1 MEIDFFAPLRLTQLL
16 LPAMVERRGGPDRR
30 GQFRRKEGWAFT
42 AYIILLA
49 FMSIPE

>member
-1 MEIDFFAPLRLTQLL
+1 
-16 LPAMVERRGGPDRR
+16 MVEFRGRIAVVSFVAGRL
-30 GQFRRKEGWAFT
+30 GVT